1 MALSRYTLSL
11 ALKIDRSLLA
21 DYLAWEES
29 CEQDRREGHTP
40 HYCEHGTSRWTDY
53 DNICG
58 GCEDGVTMRDG
69 VERRTLA
76 LDSAKRR
83 VERVGKITEHLM
95 ALRSLGVTFTT
106 EQMEPVYAEIN
117 RMLTVE

>member
-11 ALKIDRSLLA
+11 ASKISNSLLA
-21 DYLAWEES
+21 DYRAWEES

-58 GCEDGVTMRDG
+58 GCEDGVTMADG
-69 VERRTLA
+69 VERRTYA

-83 VERVGKITEHLM
+83 VEKVTEITTHLA
-95 ALRSLGVTFTT
+95 ALRDLGVRFTV
-106 EQMEPVYAEIN
+106 EQLDPVYAEIN
-117 RMLTVE
+117 RLLTVE